1 MSRSALSLCAL
12 FFVQLAQGHHS
23 SIGIYDEENL
33 IDIEGV
39 VTSVQWRNPHP
50 FYTVTVEDENGKM
63 IDWEIETGSVSTLRL
78 RGVGRDFIQV
88 GDRVR
93 LAGQSS
99 LQGLPE
105 MFAQNMLLNDG
116 REVLLRAVSKP
127 YWPAGLAGNLYER
140 ETDEARSTE
149 GRRTANGIF
158 RVWSPIFHDPEAYPL
173 YNSSTISSLTE
184 SATVIK
190 ARWDPRTSPYTG
202 CQPKAMPQ
210 IMGSAYPI
218 QFTARGGNLIIQ
230 IEEFDLERLI
240 HMDVLR
246 SAIPDTYSLL
256 GFSKGRW
263 EGETL
268 IVETERVEAAILY
281 GDGTPQGREIQ
292 LVERFTMN
300 EAQDQLNYRVSI
312 TDPENFSETLEFT
325 RYWVWQP
332 DIRLQAYNCGNQL

>member
-39 VTSVQWRNPHP
+39 VTSVRWRNPHP
-50 FYTVTVEDENGKM
+50 FYTVTVENENGKM

-256 GFSKGRW
+256 GFSKGRS
-263 EGETL
+263 
-268 IVETERVEAAILY
+268 RH
-281 GDGTPQGREIQ
+281 
-292 LVERFTMN
+292 F
-300 EAQDQLNYRVSI
+300 
-312 TDPENFSETLEFT
+312 
-325 RYWVWQP
+325 VW
-332 DIRLQAYNCGNQL
+332 RWHATG